1 MAVRSLRF
9 GITDEEGHRAA
20 TWKLLTQVRTGKS
33 DIYLVCRT
41 LGSKLKASLHDSG
54 NWHYAYTQETFKE
67 KVEGLLPKQTDRFI
81 EKWTRPASIANG
93 ITLAFRIVTPS
104 SSVSQSINEISN
116 INGDII
122 WIPNAPKS
130 KATEIDIFITA
141 ETTPV
146 TNWPGKRSMGTSLI
160 GSFRLENS
168 QNVWVVYMVIDMPD
182 LSSAIKGHARF
193 FRGMGP
199 QDLEGR
205 NVRCLAYGQEKD
217 GSRVIYDLV
226 VQKGPS

>member
-9 GITDEEGHRAA
+9 GIKDEEGHRAA
-20 TWKLLTQVRTGKS
+20 TWKLWTQVRTGKS

-41 LGSKLKASLHDSG
+41 LGSKLKASLHDFD

-67 KVEGLLPKQTDRFI
+67 KVEGLASKQADRFI
-81 EKWTRPASIANG
+81 EKWARPENIAKG

-104 SSVSQSINEISN
+104 SSVSQSINEMRN

-122 WIPNAPKS
+122 WIPNAPKL
-130 KATEIDIFITA
+130 KAIEIDIFVTS

-146 TNWPGKRSMGTSLI
+146 TNWPSKRSMGTSLV
-160 GSFRLENS
+160 GSFQLENGDT
-168 QNVWVVYMVIDMPD
+168 VWAVYMVIDMPD
-182 LSSAIKGHARF
+182 LSSTIKGQAQF
-193 FRGMGP
+193 FKGMGP
-199 QDLEGR
+199 KDLEGQ
-205 NVRCLAYGQEKD
+205 NLRCLAYGQEKD
-217 GSRVIYDLV
+217 GSRVFYDLV